1 MNFITLLIGGI
12 KLLSGS
18 IRHGVISIPFEN
30 SSNYFINSLRLLN
43 PFYASFKNRRE
54 GQRLALL
61 IESQGPVFTKFGQ
74 LLSTRTA
81 ILDIEVAKD
90 LQILTDQCKN
100 FDVKVARKIIEKE
113 LGGKI
118 DEFYDDFD
126 NRPIAAASLAQVHT
140 AKIKNTDKE
149 VVIKILRP
157 DIRKKVARNV
167 RLLKGASSLFN
178 ILYKDSDRLKPKEV
192 IRDYEETIYKELDL
206 KLEAANTNLTRKN
219 FLNSKRLYIPEVY
232 WELTTSDVFTLER
245 IDGIPC
251 TSIEEI
257 EAHKIDKQLLAENGV
272 TIFLD
277 QVFRDNF
284 FHADMHPGN
293 IFVSKEHPESPGY
306 IAIDCAITGSLSN
319 EERYA
324 LARML
329 QAVLKQNY
337 RALAQLFINSQWVD
351 PETNLLELENT
362 LRACCEPIFEKP
374 LSEIEFGKL
383 LLYLFQSTRRFGL
396 SLQPSLVLLQKTLIH
411 IEGMG
416 RQIYPE
422 LDFWAIAEPYLD
434 NWLVEQFSPL
444 RLKEFILENKDEIL
458 LKTSE
463 MPGFIYEVL
472 DELRGYSKNR
482 QSSDMK
488 IQELKMQVL
497 REKYIIRLF
506 ASGIIIFLAVSIF
519 VS

>member
-1 MNFITLLIGGI
+1 MNFLTLIIGSL
-12 KLLSGS
+12 KLVSGS
-18 IRHGVISIPFEN
+18 IRHGVFSIPFEN
-30 SSNYFINSLRLLN
+30 SSNVLIRSLSFVN
-43 PFYASFKNRRE
+43 PFYYFFKDLRE
-54 GQRLALL
+54 GERLAAL
-61 IESQGPVFTKFGQ
+61 IESQGPVFIKFGQ
-74 LLSTRTA
+74 LLSTRTD
-81 ILDIEVAKD
+81 ILDAEVAKD
-90 LQILTDQCKN
+90 LQVLTDQCKN
-100 FDVKVARKIIEKE
+100 FDNKIARKIIEKE
-113 LGGKI
+113 LGSKI
-118 DEFYDDFD
+118 EDVFDDFD
-126 NRPIAAASLAQVHT
+126 EDPIAAASLAQVHT
-140 AKIKNTDKE
+140 ARIKNTDKD
-149 VVIKILRP
+149 VVIKVLRP
-157 DIRKKVARNV
+157 GIRKKVERNV
-167 RLLKGASSLFN
+167 RLLKGAAAVFN
-178 ILYKDSDRLKPKEV
+178 FFYKDSHRLKPKEV
-192 IRDYEETIYKELDL
+192 IKNYEETIYKELDL

-251 TSIEEI
+251 TAIDEI
-257 EAHKIDKQLLAENGV
+257 EAHNIDKKLLAENGV

-319 EERYA
+319 EERYT

-337 RALAQLFINSQWVD
+337 RSLAQLFINSHWVD
-351 PETNLLELENT
+351 SETNLLELENT

-422 LDFWAIAEPYLD
+422 LNFWGIAEPYLD
-434 NWLVEQFSPL
+434 NWLLEQFNPL
-444 RLKEFILENKDEIL
+444 NLKDFILENKEDILHKTAEIP
-458 LKTSE
+458 S
-463 MPGFIYEVL
+463 FIYEIL
-472 DELRGYSKNR
+472 DELRSYSKNK
-482 QSSDMK
+482 QSSDAK
-488 IQELKMQVL
+488 IQELKIQL
-497 REKYIIRLF
+497 LKEKYFIRLI
-506 ASGIIIFLAVSIF
+506 ALGIALAIAAMLFLS
-519 VS
+519 

>member
-1 MNFITLLIGGI
+1 MNLIILIIGGI

-30 SSNYFINSLRLLN
+30 SSNYFIKSLRLLN
-43 PFYASFKNRRE
+43 PFYSNFKDKRE
-54 GQRLALL
+54 GQRLATL
-61 IESQGPVFTKFGQ
+61 IESQGPVFIKFGQ
-74 LLSTRTA
+74 LLSTRTD

-100 FDVKVARKIIEKE
+100 FDVKVAREIIKKE
-113 LGGKI
+113 LGGDI
-118 DEFYDDFD
+118 EEFYDDFND
-126 NRPIAAASLAQVHT
+126 NPIAAASLAQVHT
-140 AKIKNTDKE
+140 AKIKNTDKD
-149 VVIKILRP
+149 VVIKVLRP
-157 DIRKKVARNV
+157 GIKKSVSRNV
-167 RLLKGASSLFN
+167 RLLKSAASVFN

-219 FLNSKRLYIPEVY
+219 FFNSKRLYIPEVY
-232 WELTTSDVFTLER
+232 WELTTSNIFTLEK

-257 EAHKIDKQLLAENGV
+257 EAHKIDKKLLAENGV

-337 RALAQLFINSQWVD
+337 RALAQLFINSHWVD
-351 PETNLLELENT
+351 PETSLLELENT

-422 LDFWAIAEPYLD
+422 LDFWGIAEPYLD
-434 NWLVEQFSPL
+434 NWLMEQFSPL
-444 RLKEFILENKDEIL
+444 RLKDFILENKEEIL
-458 LKTSE
+458 FKTSE

-472 DELRGYSKNR
+472 DELRGYSKNK
-482 QSSDMK
+482 QSSDTK
-488 IQELKMQVL
+488 IQELKVQL
-497 REKYIIRLF
+497 IKEKYMVRLIGV
-506 ASGIIIFLAVSIF
+506 GIITLLGVLIFTS
-519 VS
+519 